1 MKGFAELAIQEYQGC
16 LTRIY
21 TTKTTMM
28 MMTAMEKEND
38 EYLKLVSV
46 YLSFKR
52 KLRFSVLA
60 ATKVCSHSLRY
71 AVRDF
76 PCFLY
81 IK

>member
-1 MKGFAELAIQEYQGC
+1 
-16 LTRIY
+16 
-21 TTKTTMM
+21 MM